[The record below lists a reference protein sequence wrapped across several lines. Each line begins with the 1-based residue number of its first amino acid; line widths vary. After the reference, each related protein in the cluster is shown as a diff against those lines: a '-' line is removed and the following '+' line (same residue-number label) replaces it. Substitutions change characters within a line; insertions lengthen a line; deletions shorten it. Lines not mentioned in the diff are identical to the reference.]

1 MEIKEK
7 KEHRDKDKEMTMD
20 IIMLYLAGVLTG
32 IAITGLTVVG
42 PFLFR
47 KEHEPTKEEWKA
59 GWRPKDF

>member
-1 MEIKEK
+1 
-7 KEHRDKDKEMTMD
+7 MD

-47 KEHEPTKEEWKA
+47 KDHEPTKEEWKN
-59 GWRPKDF
+59 GYRPKDF